1 MLKNRTFIFK
11 KMKYITY
18 CCVLSPVLFTMYTNE
33 CQINYDF
40 IKLIKFADDSSIQGL
55 LRDAQDEIIYKN
67 SIDLFTEWCDN
78 NKLLLNTDKTKE
90 LIIDFRLKQD
100 SNVF

>member
-1 MLKNRTFIFK
+1 
-11 KMKYITY
+11 MKYITY

-55 LRDAQDEIIYKN
+55 LRNEQDEIIK
-67 SIDLFTEWCDN
+67 I
-78 NKLLLNTDKTKE
+78 
-90 LIIDFRLKQD
+90 R
-100 SNVF
+100 